1 MAVQRAATEL
11 VTTAV
16 EVVVAWEAAV
26 IAVAEAD
33 VAEAAFAAA
42 VAVAEVEEEAVD
54 VEDKRAF
61 DGEKTDE
68 NKAKQHGFEI
78 ISDRC
83 SDHYLRISGC
93 CVAGGL
99 RA

>member
-1 MAVQRAATEL
+1 
-11 VTTAV
+11 
-16 EVVVAWEAAV
+16 
-26 IAVAEAD
+26 VAEAD

-42 VAVAEVEEEAVD
+42 VAVAEADVAEVEEEAVD

-83 SDHYLRISGC
+83 RDRYFRLSGYSLTGSITAQKRC
-93 CVAGGL
+93 
-99 RA
+99 